1 MSLNQFQFIG
11 NLTREPVVH
20 QGDKPRATID
30 IAVNDVWKDAEG
42 KKQEHTNYFRLT
54 AFGKLAEVVGK
65 NLEKGA
71 QIFVQGRIEAT
82 SYEKDG
88 HTVYGHNFVADT
100 IQFL

>member
-1 MSLNQFQFIG
+1 MIG
-11 NLTREPVVH
+11 NLTREPTVH
-20 QGDKPRATID
+20 QGDKARATLD
-30 IAVNDVWKDAEG
+30 IAVNDVWKDAKGE
-42 KKQEHTNYFRLT
+42 KQERTNYFRLT

-65 NLEKGA
+65 SLKKGSA
-71 QIFVQGRIEAT
+71 IFAQGRIEAT